1 MKVAVCAYPIE
12 RFEGFDTYA
21 FKLDTWMSEAA
32 KDGADLLVFPEYG
45 AMELAGWSEDSSVR
59 GQMAAASALMPHMW
73 DHLSALARQ
82 HQVHILAPSGPFET
96 DTGYV
101 NRAMMLAPN
110 GARAAA
116 DKQILT
122 LWEREDMGMIPGAP
136 LCVYETTLGKIG
148 VLICYDSEFPL
159 LARALV
165 EAGAEMLLVPS
176 ATDTLAGFHRVR
188 SAGLSRA
195 LEGQMPVLH
204 SPTHG
209 AADWCETLDENIG
222 AAGVYLPMD
231 HGMPADG
238 VAASG
243 ALDTPGWQIVEIDL
257 GAVFD
262 LRKNGGVRGVS
273 HWAEQPGG
281 GAGALPNLTIRS
293 LL

>member
-1 MKVAVCAYPIE
+1 MKAAVCTYPIE
-12 RFEGFDTYA
+12 RFEGFDAYA
-21 FKLDTWMSEAA
+21 EKLSAWVREAA
-32 KDGADLLVFPEYG
+32 DGGAELLVFPEYG
-45 AMELAGWSEDSSVR
+45 AMELAGWTKDASVR
-59 GQMAAASALMPHMW
+59 GQMAAASGLMPRMW
-73 DHLSALARQ
+73 DHLSALAKERN
-82 HQVHILAPSGPFET
+82 VHILAPSGPFET
-96 DTGYV
+96 EAGFV
-101 NRAMMLAPN
+101 NRAMMIAPN
-110 GARAAA
+110 GRRAAA

-136 LCVYETTLGKIG
+136 LCVYDTALGKIG

-176 ATDTLAGFHRVR
+176 ATDTLAGYHRVR
-188 SAGLSRA
+188 TAGLARA

-209 AADWCETLDENIG
+209 AAPWCEILDENTGIS
-222 AAGVYLPMD
+222 GVYLPMD

-238 VAASG
+238 IAASG
-243 ALDTPGWQIVEIDL
+243 APDTPGLRLVDIDL
-257 GAVFD
+257 GAVLS
-262 LRKNGGVRGVS
+262 LRKTGGVRGLS

-281 GAGALPNLTIRS
+281 GAGALPALTVQS